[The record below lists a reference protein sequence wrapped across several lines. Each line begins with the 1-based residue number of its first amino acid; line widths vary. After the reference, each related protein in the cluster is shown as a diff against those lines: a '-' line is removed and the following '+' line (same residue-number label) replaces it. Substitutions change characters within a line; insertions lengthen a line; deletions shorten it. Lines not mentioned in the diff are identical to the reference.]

1 VHNALRQFF
10 FSSLR
15 QFFFWKWHPVGR
27 HSQQSAVKLCHM
39 VHSLLDALCYM
50 TMQQTFG
57 AKCAMCNT
65 LFSNVSSTRRTM
77 LHDYRADVWEECV
90 AHRAFGAKSLL
101 YSHFTQCTCMY
112 AQHSVLCMYAQHTVW
127 HDYRADV
134 GEECVAHSAF
144 GAKSL
149 LYSHVTQ
156 CAVYVCTTH
165 CVTWL

>member
-1 VHNALRQFF
+1 MHYVTWLCSRLLAPNALCATH
-10 FSSLR
+10 SS
-15 QFFFWKWHPVGR
+15 PT
-27 HSQQSAVKLCHM
+27 SA
-39 VHSLLDALCYM
+39 LLDALCYM
-50 TMQQTFG
+50 TIELTFEKSVLHT
-57 AKCAMCNT
+57 AHLAPKVCCIVILHSVRVCMHNTVCCVCMHNT
-65 LFSNVSSTRRTM
+65 LCDMTIELTLEKSVLHISHLAPKVCCIVM
-77 LHDYRADVWEECV
+77 L
-90 AHRAFGAKSLL
+90 
-101 YSHFTQCTCMY
+101 
-112 AQHSVLCMYAQHTVW
+112 HSVLCMYAQHTVW